1 MRAFSARSNAGRA
14 TNSPWLER
22 LRHVCSVARGHD
34 GERGRARPFQRA
46 SGIGFAGEAKGSKA
60 IASLIQSGLRN
71 PDVFLSA
78 DPALYPGL
86 VPFGRADLVVAYEPD
101 SNFASRFDRVR
112 QGAGTLAALLQDPS
126 VRCGRTDPA
135 VDPKGVRSSPPS
147 RPSASRT
154 SLPAISSPRH
164 PIVRVSTGQID
175 CGFFYT
181 TETRTTGLIAL
192 PLPSGIGSRHGAAAE
207 YAVLA
212 LPSAP
217 HPEAARAF
225 VEFILHG
232 AGRRL
237 LEKAGLQF
245 ISG

>member
-1 MRAFSARSNAGRA
+1 MYAAS
-14 TNSPWLER
+14 L
-22 LRHVCSVARGHD
+22 VAAMENEVGP
-34 GERGRARPFQRA
+34 AFQRA

-101 SNFASRFDRVR
+101 SKFASRFDRVR
-112 QGAGTLAALLQDPS
+112 QGAGTLTALLQDPS

-135 VDPKGVRSSPPS
+135 VDPKGVRTLAALKALGVTNVSSSDIFPEED
-147 RPSASRT
+147 
-154 SLPAISSPRH
+154 L
-164 PIVRVSTGQID
+164 IVRVSTGQID

-192 PLPSGIGSRHGAAAE
+192 PLPSGIGSRHGVAAE